1 MKLAL
6 SFRKAAAFTLVEI
19 ALSLAIIGFAL
30 VAIIGVL
37 PFGLNVQKENRE
49 ETIIV
54 QEATYLLDAIR
65 NGARGLDDLTNYVE
79 SITNIATA
87 YSVVN
92 GVTNLL
98 PGQPDVFGYTYV
110 EASIDAD
117 SHPENVITNGQR
129 IIGLLSTPR
138 FLFRHDDGNYYTYP
152 NLDLIDPLK
161 ERFFRSNYVIAYIRA
176 LSGPAVE
183 KAPQTNTAV
192 RDLAFRYRLVPEVN
206 PYGDW
211 NLGWVSTNQPGL
223 STNEIT
229 ARVNAWRLARNEQAN
244 LNEVRLLF
252 RWPVDSRRNA
262 GNQRQV
268 FRTLAGGT
276 LQHTNDAGPDLWLMQ
291 PATYQTAQ

>member
-79 SITNIATA
+79 SITNISTA

-92 GVTNLL
+92 GETNVL
-98 PGQPDVFGYTYV
+98 PGSPDVFGYRYDR
-110 EASIDAD
+110 ASIDAD
-117 SHPENVITNGQR
+117 SHPENVITNGMR

-138 FLFRHDDGNYYTYP
+138 FIFENNKLTPPMPVPG
-152 NLDLIDPLK
+152 
-161 ERFFRSNYVIAYIRA
+161 FFVSNYVFAYVRA
-176 LSGPAVE
+176 MSGPAVE
-183 KAPQTNTAV
+183 KSPQTNTTV
-192 RDLAFRYRLVPEVN
+192 RDLAFRYRLVPEIN
-206 PYGDW
+206 PYSDW
-211 NLGWVSTNQPGL
+211 NLGLLTTNQPGL
-223 STNEIT
+223 STNEIN
-229 ARVNAWRLARNEQAN
+229 ARIAAWRLARNEQAN

-252 RWPVDSRRNA
+252 RWPIDSRLNLANA
-262 GNQRQV
+262 KQRQV

-276 LQHTNDAGPDLWLMQ
+276 LQLTNDAGPDLWLMQ

>member
-6 SFRKAAAFTLVEI
+6 SFRKTAAFTLVEI

-49 ETIIV
+49 ETIVV

-79 SITNIATA
+79 CITNVATA

-92 GVTNLL
+92 EVTNRL
-98 PGQPDVFGYTYV
+98 PGQPVIYGYTYT

-117 SHPENVITNGQR
+117 SHPENVITNGRR

-138 FLFRHDDGNYYTYP
+138 YIFENGKLTPPDPVPTTYT
-152 NLDLIDPLK
+152 
-161 ERFFRSNYVIAYIRA
+161 SNYVFAYMRA
-176 LSGPAVE
+176 MSGPAVE

-192 RDLAFRYRLVPEVN
+192 LDLAFHYRLVPEIN
-206 PYGDW
+206 PYSDW
-211 NLGWVSTNQPGL
+211 NVGWMTINQPGL

-229 ARVNAWRLARNEQAN
+229 QRVNAWRLARNEQAN

-252 RWPVDSRRNA
+252 RWPIDSKRNA

-276 LQHTNDAGPDLWLMQ
+276 LRFTNDAGPNLWLMQ

>member
-6 SFRKAAAFTLVEI
+6 SFRQAAAFTLVEI

-54 QEATYLLDAIR
+54 QDATYLLDAIR

-87 YSVVN
+87 YSILN
-92 GVTNLL
+92 GATNLV
-98 PGQPDVFGYTYV
+98 PGSPDVFGYTYTG
-110 EASIDAD
+110 ASIGGN
-117 SHPENVITNGQR
+117 SHPENVITNGMR

-138 FLFRHDDGNYYTYP
+138 FVFENNKLTPTTPVPTTFT
-152 NLDLIDPLK
+152 
-161 ERFFRSNYVIAYIRA
+161 SNYVFAYIRA
-176 LSGPAVE
+176 MSGPAVE
-183 KAPQTNTAV
+183 KAPQTNATV
-192 RDLAFRYRLVPEVN
+192 RNLAFRYRLVPEIN
-206 PYGDW
+206 PYSDW
-211 NLGWVSTNQPGL
+211 NVSWVSTNQPGL
-223 STNEIT
+223 STNEIMH
-229 ARVNAWRLARNEQAN
+229 RVNAWRLARNEQAN

-252 RWPVDSRRNA
+252 RWPIDSRFNLANA
-262 GNQRQV
+262 KQRQV

-276 LQHTNDAGPDLWLMQ
+276 LQLTNDAGPDLWLMQ

>member
-37 PFGLNVQKENRE
+37 PFGLNVQRENRE

-54 QEATYLLDAIR
+54 QEASYLLDAIR

-79 SITNIATA
+79 SITNVVTGYVVDAGGNTNRIATDI
-87 YSVVN
+87 Y
-92 GVTNLL
+92 
-98 PGQPDVFGYTYV
+98 GYLYDR
-110 EASIDAD
+110 ASINNA

-138 FLFRHDDGNYYTYP
+138 YVFENNKLTPPTPVPD
-152 NLDLIDPLK
+152 
-161 ERFFRSNYVIAYIRA
+161 FFISNYVVAYLRA
-176 LSGPAVE
+176 MSGPAVE
-183 KAPQTNTAV
+183 KAPQSDRTV
-192 RDLAFRYRLVPEVN
+192 LDLAFRYRLVPELN

-211 NLGWVSTNQPGL
+211 NVAWVSTNQPGL
-223 STNEIT
+223 STNEII
-229 ARVNAWRLARNEQAN
+229 ARVQAWNLARQQQVN
-244 LNEVRLLF
+244 LTEVRLLF
-252 RWPVDSRRNA
+252 RWPIDSKRAA

-276 LQHTNDAGPDLWLMQ
+276 LQRTNHAGLPIWLLQ
-291 PATYQTAQ
+291 SASYQTAQ

>member
-6 SFRKAAAFTLVEI
+6 SSRKAAAFTLVEI
-19 ALSLAIIGFAL
+19 ALALAIIGFAL

-49 ETIIV
+49 ETIVV
-54 QEATYLLDAIR
+54 QDATYLLDAIR
-65 NGARGLDDLTNYVE
+65 TGARGLDDLTNYVE

-87 YSVVN
+87 YEVVA
-92 GVTNLL
+92 GATNKLA
-98 PGQPDVFGYTYV
+98 GQPTVYGFTYTQ
-110 EASIDAD
+110 ASINNA
-117 SHPENVITNGQR
+117 SHPENVITNGRR

-138 FLFRHDDGNYYTYP
+138 FVFENNRLTSPTPVPGFYV
-152 NLDLIDPLK
+152 
-161 ERFFRSNYVIAYIRA
+161 SNYVVAYVRA

-183 KAPQTNTAV
+183 KAPQDNAAV

-206 PYGDW
+206 PFGDW
-211 NLGWVSTNQPGL
+211 NAGALVTNLPGL
-223 STNEIT
+223 TTNEIT
-229 ARVNAWRLARNEQAN
+229 ARVKAWELARHEQAN

-252 RWPVDSRRNA
+252 RWPIDSRRNA

-276 LQHTNDAGPDLWLMQ
+276 LQRTNDAGPDLWLLQ
-291 PATYQTAQ
+291 PATYQTAP